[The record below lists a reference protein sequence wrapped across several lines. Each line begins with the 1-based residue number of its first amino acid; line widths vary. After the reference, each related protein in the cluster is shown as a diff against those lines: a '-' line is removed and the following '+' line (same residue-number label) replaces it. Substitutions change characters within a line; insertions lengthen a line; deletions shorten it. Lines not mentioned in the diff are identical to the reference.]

1 MRRLLRFAALVASLF
16 ALPAVAWGQQP
27 AQSLEQLKLLVT
39 PGDDLTV
46 MDPSGA
52 MTRGKLS
59 AITSEELVLDVG
71 GRVRRWPA
79 ADIRTVGLRVK
90 DSILNGILIGAA
102 IGAALGSLNYLDNEC
117 RGDAACAA
125 GLVLGAAVCAG
136 AGGLIDSLIRP
147 SRLIYEH
154 APNRSTRLVAPTF
167 AGHGWRAAAQVS
179 VRF

>member
-1 MRRLLRFAALVASLF
+1 MRGLLRFATLGASLF
-16 ALPAVAWGQQP
+16 SLPGVAWGQQP
-27 AQSLEQLKLLVT
+27 AQSLEQLKPLVT

-46 MDPSGA
+46 IHPSGA
-52 MTRGKLS
+52 MTRGTLS
-59 AITSEELVLDVG
+59 AITPEELVLDVG

-79 ADIRTVGLRVK
+79 ADVRAVRLRVK

-125 GLVLGAAVCAG
+125 GLALGAAVCAG

-147 SRLIYEH
+147 SRLIYER
-154 APNRSTRLVAPTF
+154 APNRATRLVGPTL
-167 AGHGWRAAAQVS
+167 AGHGWRAAVQVS